1 MDGVSNS
8 LRNWSILNTN
18 EFWFAEHFSSQ
29 LSKINPI
36 PAWDKDNNTTPYFA
50 PFILESC
57 ELFQQCSIS
66 PVCCLMQE
74 HRFAYL
80 KNNPFLAS
88 HTPVLLSVIKTRIF
102 VRFGRKRVNRIEALE
117 VNTTQ
122 AGIYKCRYVED
133 SCCRNIDHI
142 IISRLRNHR
151 KSTFNIIHYQL
162 SAIIIILSF
171 SVSKQSIRNSL
182 CFTFTAGKVNICR
195 FYLINVWFIVHII
208 IVW

>member
-1 MDGVSNS
+1 MG
-8 LRNWSILNTN
+8 LGQQY
-18 EFWFAEHFSSQ
+18 HSQ
-29 LSKINPI
+29 
-36 PAWDKDNNTTPYFA
+36 FA

-57 ELFQQCSIS
+57 ELFQQCPIS
-66 PVCCLMQE
+66 PICCLMQE

-80 KNNPFLAS
+80 KNNPFLTS
-88 HTPVLLSVIKTRIF
+88 HTPALHSVIKTRIF

-117 VNTTQ
+117 VNTSQ
-122 AGIYKCRYVED
+122 VGISAGMSKTVVNY
-133 SCCRNIDHI
+133 RNIDHI

-195 FYLINVWFIVHII
+195 FYLINV
-208 IVW
+208 